1 MRKMGYDLSTMTGAM
16 SMNSETQN
24 SEVQKKKISNIKNRG
39 ISVVVPFLNEEEGI
53 ELFCSTL
60 DQYAASLKFPLEL
73 VFVDDGSTDRSVELL
88 EHYHFNHI
96 RSAQLVSFSKNFGSH
111 AAIRAGVMHAKYD
124 ICTWLGSDLQEPL
137 ELLEKSYALI
147 VENGYDVVNIEKKS
161 IQVSKLNRGF
171 SRFYSHMMQ
180 KYAVKSYS
188 SGGISTIV
196 FNGKVKELLNSHVE
210 SNSSIMLQIM
220 DAGFK
225 CKTLSMD
232 FHERSAGVSKW
243 TLSKKVKLFIDSFVA
258 FSFMPIRLVS
268 ITGMVIFVLGL
279 VIGIIAVINKIINP
293 SVPMGYSTLVSIV
306 ALGFGVTNISLGII
320 AEYLWRTY
328 DAARNRP
335 VFIISETRVLKAN
348 ADHKDHGAGGSDWR

>member
-1 MRKMGYDLSTMTGAM
+1 MT
-16 SMNSETQN
+16 
-24 SEVQKKKISNIKNRG
+24 KNESYEG

-53 ELFCSTL
+53 LLFCETIDQFAGTL
-60 DQYAASLKFPLEL
+60 AFPLEL
-73 VFVDDGSTDRSVELL
+73 VFVDDGSTDRSADLL
-88 EHYHFNHI
+88 RGYEFHHI
-96 RSAQLVSFSKNFGSH
+96 ASAQLISFSKNFGSH
-111 AAIRAGVMHAKYD
+111 AAIRAGVQSARCD

-137 ELLEKSYALI
+137 ELLPASYELI
-147 VENGYDVVNIEKKS
+147 QQGYDVVNIEKKS

-171 SRFYSHMMQ
+171 SKFYSYMMK

-196 FNGKVKELLNSHVE
+196 FNKKVKDLLNRHIE

-225 CKTLSMD
+225 SKTLSMD
-232 FHERSAGVSKW
+232 YSERSAGTSKW

-268 ITGMVIFVLGL
+268 IVGILMFILGIL
-279 VIGIIAVINKIINP
+279 IGVVTIVSRLMNAN
-293 SVPMGYSTLVSIV
+293 VPVGYATLTSIV
-306 ALGFGVTNISLGII
+306 SLGFGITNISLGII

-328 DAARNRP
+328 DAARERP
-335 VFIISETRVLKAN
+335 VFIISEKVSLRTQDGKSV
-348 ADHKDHGAGGSDWR
+348 